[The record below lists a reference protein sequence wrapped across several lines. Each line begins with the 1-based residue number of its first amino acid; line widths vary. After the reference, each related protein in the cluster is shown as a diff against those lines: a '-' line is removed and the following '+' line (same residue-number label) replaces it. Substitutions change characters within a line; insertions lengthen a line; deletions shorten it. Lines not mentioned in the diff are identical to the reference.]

1 MCLWVVY
8 VIYNTVTGEPIQTTI
23 AESMRMIEHMIN
35 STTEAIELEEFP
47 TFDHYYINSG
57 QVVEIPM
64 QPSSEHTWN
73 WTTKQW
79 ENLVTEEMRQT
90 KASIQILIK
99 RKQLLD
105 STDWRVIKAMDT
117 GTSIAPA
124 WQTYRQQL
132 RDITQQTG
140 YPFTVT
146 WPQPPS
152 Q

>member
-1 MCLWVVY
+1 MIQHILVDNIGTIEVE
-8 VIYNTVTGEPIQTTI
+8 VEP
-23 AESMRMIEHMIN
+23 
-35 STTEAIELEEFP
+35 TTEN
-47 TFDHYYINSG
+47 YYINTSG

>member
-1 MCLWVVY
+1 MKVY
-8 VIYNTVTGEPIQTTI
+8 VIYNIVTGEPIQTTI
-23 AESMRMIEHMIN
+23 AESMRMVEHMIN
-35 STTEAIELEEFP
+35 STTGAIELEEP
-47 TFDHYYINSG
+47 PIFDQYYINSSG
-57 QVVEIPM
+57 EIVEISA
-64 QPSSEHTWN
+64 QPSSEHTWS

-79 ENLVTEEMRQT
+79 ENLVTEEMRKA
-90 KASIQILIK
+90 KASLQVLAE

-117 GTSIAPA
+117 GTPIAPA